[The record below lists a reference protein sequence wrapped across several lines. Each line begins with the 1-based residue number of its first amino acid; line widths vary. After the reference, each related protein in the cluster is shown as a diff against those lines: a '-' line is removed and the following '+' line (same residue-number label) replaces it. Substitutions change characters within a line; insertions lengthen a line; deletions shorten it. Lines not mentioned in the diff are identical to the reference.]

1 MDTIDNINWLIGTL
15 LSVVVFGF
23 IGSMFVFASLN
34 HLLGDRFTT
43 KMANKLTY
51 PLWIILG
58 ISLTYLIYGVWL
70 G

>member
-15 LSVVVFGF
+15 LSIVVFGF
-23 IGSMFVFASLN
+23 IGIMFVFASLN

-43 KMANKLTY
+43 KMQNKLTY

-58 ISLTYLIYGVWL
+58 ISLTYLIYGVLL